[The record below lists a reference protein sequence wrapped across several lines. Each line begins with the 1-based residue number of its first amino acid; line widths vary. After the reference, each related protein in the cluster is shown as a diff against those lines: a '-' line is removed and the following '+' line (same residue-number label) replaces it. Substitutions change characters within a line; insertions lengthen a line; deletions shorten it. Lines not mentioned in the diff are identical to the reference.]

1 MQLLRLFPSDNFE
14 LMKIWD
20 SRRLYKQIFYDKER
34 TVAIVGLQGH
44 GKTLFLAS
52 LFRDSFFVLSDAL
65 RPYSVRAVTA
75 KADDVFYGNA
85 IAMQALELPP
95 ANPRSKPDPAILEF
109 SNIPRPGSRNTRNI
123 RLTFYDI
130 AGEVFS
136 NDRLVSEYASFL
148 KEADDIIFLL
158 DPTHEEFNVLR
169 SARLIDLVNRMN
181 PIKQQNIIIALSKLD
196 ELREQ
201 SEWSEML
208 GNLWP
213 DLPPSHFGLS
223 NYLTQMDYLSE
234 LLRQWWREP
243 QREAQ
248 NLINSLPDNV
258 HFCALSAVGHP
269 PVWDCPECQ
278 SINVATVRK
287 CKQCE
292 AARLGAGLRLAR
304 QAEPFRVR
312 DPLFW
317 VFRAAGVM

>member
-1 MQLLRLFPSDNFE
+1 
-14 LMKIWD
+14 MKMWD
-20 SRRLYKQIFYDKER
+20 SRRLYNQFFYDKER
-34 TVAIVGLQGH
+34 TVATVGLQGH
-44 GKTLFLAS
+44 GKTVFLAS

-85 IAMQALELPP
+85 IALQELELPP

-109 SNIPRPGSRNTRNI
+109 SNIPRIGSKNTRSI

-136 NDRLVSEYASFL
+136 NDRLATDYASFL

-169 SARLIDLVNRMN
+169 SARMIDLVNRIN
-181 PIKQQNIIIALSKLD
+181 QTKKQNIIIALSKMD
-196 ELREQ
+196 ELHDQ
-201 SEWSEML
+201 SEWSEIL

-234 LLRQWWREP
+234 VLRQWWMVP
-243 QREAQ
+243 QRGAQ
-248 NLINSLPDNV
+248 NLINTMPDNV
-258 HFCALSAVGHP
+258 RFCALSAVGHQP
-269 PVWDCPECQ
+269 IWDCAECQ
-278 SINVATVRK
+278 SINVATLRNCVK
-287 CKQCE
+287 CE
-292 AARLGAGLRLAR
+292 AARLGAGLRLSR
-304 QAEPFRVR
+304 QMEPFRVR

-317 VFRAAGVM
+317 IFRAAGVM